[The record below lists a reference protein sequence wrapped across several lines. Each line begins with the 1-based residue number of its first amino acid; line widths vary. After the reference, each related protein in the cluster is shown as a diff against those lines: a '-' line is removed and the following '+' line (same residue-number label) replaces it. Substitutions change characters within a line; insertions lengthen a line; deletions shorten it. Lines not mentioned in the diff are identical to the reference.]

1 MDTIEQSK
9 TLIHFG
15 HANGLPAQVYTKLFD
30 LLADDYHV
38 IYPSCSLGTSPEFP
52 VDKDWS
58 NLADQIIQ
66 SIEQQAN
73 GHQVIG
79 IGHSLGA
86 VSTLLASFK
95 RPDLFKQ
102 VILLDPPLIMGFA
115 SFAFDIAKRFFPKK
129 VDQMTPAKLSLK
141 RRDHWESRQQA
152 FDLLHSKKLY
162 QAFDPA
168 CFQAYID
175 YGLVEDV
182 VNGGVTLTIPKA
194 IEVEIFRSGPSY
206 WWLPHKK
213 PEMPVHMIAG
223 SESPF
228 LKQKFPQIAKKKLGI
243 PYTVFNGGHMFP
255 LEHPV
260 EIVDLIR
267 DLIKKI

>member
-1 MDTIEQSK
+1 MI
-9 TLIHFG
+9 
-15 HANGLPAQVYTKLFD
+15 KLF
-30 LLADDYHV
+30 
-38 IYPSCSLGTSPEFP
+38 EQF
-52 VDKDWS
+52 
-58 NLADQIIQ
+58 NNEQEIIEICKKYNIENYTINSDG
-66 SIEQQAN
+66 SI
-73 GHQVIG
+73 
-79 IGHSLGA
+79 
-86 VSTLLASFK
+86 
-95 RPDLFKQ
+95 D
-102 VILLDPPLIMGFA
+102 
-115 SFAFDIAKRFFPKK
+115 
-129 VDQMTPAKLSLK
+129 
-141 RRDHWESRQQA
+141 
-152 FDLLHSKKLY
+152 
-162 QAFDPA
+162 
-168 CFQAYID
+168 
-175 YGLVEDV
+175 